1 MPAAARSLDALRE
14 AQYLAHVRGDFRD
27 AAIIG
32 EQIVQQYPQAADAW
46 IMYNTACSWAR
57 AGDVERAF
65 GWLTHAVDSGWSD
78 LNQLSSDHDLA
89 ALWNDARFHQLRA
102 RLGG

>member
-1 MPAAARSLDALRE
+1 MHEFELHGRS
-14 AQYLAHVRGDFRD
+14 HVDNPFRD
-27 AAIIG
+27 AAMIG

-57 AGDVERAF
+57 AGDIERAIA
-65 GWLTHAVDSGWSD
+65 WLTHAVDSGWSD

-89 ALWNDARFHQLRA
+89 SLWNDARFHQLRA